1 MSTKQSAIEAAEL
14 AWAEHERNGFCMSKD
29 GKRRLRAAILA
40 WLEAIAEDGGRDAPG
55 LVEQCMKAVL
65 KSWKHAGVTCS
76 PDLEASE
83 LASRAV
89 LSVLLSRAKE
99 QQG

>member
-1 MSTKQSAIEAAEL
+1 MNTKQSAIEAAEL

-40 WLEAIAEDGGRDAPG
+40 YLSAIAEDRQAVVDISRQLGFIDWEHRRDT
-55 LVEQCMKAVL
+55 VEIVL
-65 KSWKHAGVTCS
+65 RTL
-76 PDLEASE
+76 LE
-83 LASRAV
+83 
-89 LSVLLSRAKE
+89 RAKE